1 MAAPIVYHR
10 GPEFRPVL
18 ERVLA
23 RLPEVFRS
31 LDETVLLTASGT
43 AAMESAV
50 ANLVS
55 PGDRVLVVSAGYF
68 GERWAQILRGY
79 GADVD
84 ELRYPWG
91 DTPRPAE
98 IAERLAA
105 TDGVTA
111 LFCTHAETS
120 TGVVSDVRRLAECAA
135 SAGVLSVVDA
145 ISSLG
150 AIPLEQDA
158 WGIDVVVSGSQK
170 ALMTPP
176 GLAFASPSA
185 AALEASRRATSPR
198 FYLDWDRALR
208 AQAEAR
214 SPFTPAV
221 TLIRGLD
228 VALDLLLADGL
239 EAAWERSRRLG
250 LACRAGV
257 KAMGLELFSPDEDR
271 SAVVTAVRVPEGLD
285 GAAIV
290 RRMREASGV
299 TVAGGQGEL
308 KGRIVRIGHVGYV
321 GLDDVAAALEAL
333 GLAVAAAGAQ
343 VEAGAGPEA
352 ARDAYAGAVR
362 A

>member
-1 MAAPIVYHR
+1 MAEPLVYHR

-18 ERVLA
+18 ERVLG

-31 LDETVLLTASGT
+31 RDATVMLTASGS
-43 AAMESAV
+43 AAMESAA

-55 PGDRVLVVSAGYF
+55 SGDRVLVVSAGYF
-68 GERWAQILRGY
+68 GERWGQILRGY
-79 GADVD
+79 GADVV
-84 ELRYPWG
+84 ELRYAWG
-91 DTPRPAE
+91 ETPRPADV
-98 IAERLAA
+98 AEKLAVS
-105 TDGVTA
+105 DGVTA

-120 TGVVSDVRRLAECAA
+120 TGVVSDVGAIAACA
-135 SAGVLSVVDA
+135 SAAGCLSVVDA

-185 AALEASRRATSPR
+185 AALEASRSATSPR
-198 FYLDWDRALR
+198 FYLDWERALK
-208 AQAEAR
+208 AQAEGR

-239 EAAWERSRRLG
+239 EAAWERSRLLG
-250 LACRAGV
+250 VACRAGV

-271 SAVVTAVRVPEGLD
+271 SAVVTAIRVPEGLD

-290 RRMREASGV
+290 RHMRETSGV

-308 KGRIVRIGHVGYV
+308 RGRIVRIGHIGYV

-333 GLAVAAAGAQ
+333 GLAVAAVGGPAESG
-343 VEAGAGPEA
+343 VGPEA